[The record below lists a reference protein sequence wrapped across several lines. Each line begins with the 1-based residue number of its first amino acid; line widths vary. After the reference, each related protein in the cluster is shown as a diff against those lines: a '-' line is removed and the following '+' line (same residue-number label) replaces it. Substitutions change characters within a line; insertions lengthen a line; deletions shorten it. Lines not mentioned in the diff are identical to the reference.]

1 MRIYLD
7 NCCLQRPLD
16 DQTQPRIRVETEAVF
31 VILAAVQAN
40 ELVLISSEALEYEVG
55 RIPDEARRTEILSVL
70 ALATERLLITD
81 AVEALA
87 VTFAQHGLSGID
99 AIHLAFASIAK
110 ADFFTT
116 CDDKLFRQAQTIQN
130 LSCKVTTIL
139 GLVPEVTT

>member
-31 VILAAVQAN
+31 VILAAVQAG
-40 ELVLISSEALEYEVG
+40 ELFLLSSEALEYEVG
-55 RIPDEARRTEILSVL
+55 RIPDEARRSEILSVL
-70 ALATERLLITD
+70 ELATERLLITD

-87 VTFAQHGLSGID
+87 VAFEQQGLRGID
-99 AIHLAFASIAK
+99 AIHLALASIAK

-130 LSCKVTTIL
+130 LSCKVTTLL